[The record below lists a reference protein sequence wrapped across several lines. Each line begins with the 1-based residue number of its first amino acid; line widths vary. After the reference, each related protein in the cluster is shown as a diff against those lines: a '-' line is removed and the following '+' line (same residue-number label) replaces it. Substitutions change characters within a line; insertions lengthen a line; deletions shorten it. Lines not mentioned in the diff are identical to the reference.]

1 MNLFHLGWT
10 SVVEVFIVELLC
22 IQSDG
27 FVIYIRN
34 YTICFNP
41 IYKQDIQ
48 NKITAI
54 WGWPLLN
61 PSKLCARRLTRLMS
75 GHCRLLVSLQF
86 REWPF
91 MRKMRLRP
99 TLCLVKAST
108 KVSSK
113 DPCKTLHTNN
123 PNVSTLL
130 WAQVLTIRMQ
140 SNNLIWG
147 KCHKCISLGPTLNII
162 MIQLVAKFAQKMI

>member
-61 PSKLCARRLTRLMS
+61 PSKLCARRLTRLMW

-99 TLCLVKAST
+99 TLWSKHPPRCRRRTHVKHYIQT
-108 KVSSK
+108 TPMFQHYCGPKF
-113 DPCKTLHTNN
+113 
-123 PNVSTLL
+123 
-130 WAQVLTIRMQ
+130 LTIRMQ

>member
-1 MNLFHLGWT
+1 MPWSLWDFIGLVILKCSISDFITEWLHESVPFGMNQCCWSFHCRIAMHSIWW
-10 SVVEVFIVELLC
+10 IC
-22 IQSDG
+22 N
-27 FVIYIRN
+27 IYIRN

-61 PSKLCARRLTRLMS
+61 PSKLCARRLTRLMW

-99 TLCLVKAST
+99 TLWSKHPPRCRRRTHVKHYIQT
-108 KVSSK
+108 T
-113 DPCKTLHTNN
+113 PMFQHYC
-123 PNVSTLL
+123 
-130 WAQVLTIRMQ
+130 
-140 SNNLIWG
+140 
-147 KCHKCISLGPTLNII
+147 GP
-162 MIQLVAKFAQKMI
+162 KF